1 MKNSQPYIVAE
12 AIFKSYRK
20 GRIEV
25 PVLRGASLAVEQ
37 GQFLA
42 LMGPSGSGKSTLLNL
57 IGALAVCD
65 KGSLRINGVELGTMS
80 APQRTAWRAQ
90 NVGLVFQRYH
100 LIDVLSAEQNVE
112 IPLLLRNMT
121 KGERRDRV
129 RHALDLVGMG
139 ERAQHLPGE
148 LSGGQEQRI
157 AIARALVADAP
168 LLLCD
173 EPTGNLDAETG
184 DDVLGILQSLSRDFG
199 KTIIMVTHNIAAA
212 AIADEMLCVEK
223 GVLQAP
229 QMNFAAA
236 MGTR

>member
-1 MKNSQPYIVAE
+1 MKNPQPCIVAE

-25 PVLRGASLAVEQ
+25 PVLRGASLEVEK

-42 LMGPSGSGKSTLLNL
+42 LMGPSGSGKSTFLNL
-57 IGALAVCD
+57 IGALALSD
-65 KGSLRINGVELGTMS
+65 KGSLRVNGVELSTMS
-80 APQRTAWRAQ
+80 DSQRTVWRAQ

-112 IPLLLRNMT
+112 IPLLLRSMT

-139 ERAQHLPGE
+139 ERAKHLPSE

-173 EPTGNLDAETG
+173 EPTGNLDTEAG
-184 DDVLGILQSLSRDFG
+184 DDVLCILQSLSRDFG
-199 KTIIMVTHNIAAA
+199 KTVIMVTHNVAAA
-212 AIADEMLCVEK
+212 AIADQMLCVEK
-223 GVLQAP
+223 GVLQTP
-229 QMNFAAA
+229 PMNFVAA
-236 MGTR
+236 MGAR